1 MKHVAILLC
10 LFFGLSAGFFGSG
23 QDHNRI
29 TGAFIQLDGQMARFG
44 LEDWSQELERMQ
56 RIGIDTIIIQ
66 YSAYGDRFYYP
77 SQYAKTEDS
86 IPDESLFELAWSG
99 SARTRFVKVRIEPTS
114 VEWTMIAEVLVK
126 NQEKPVSVGKPF
138 TLSPNAHPQYPAE
151 SKITDGR
158 ANFVWADMVGWQ
170 FPGRPIEIV
179 IDLEELV
186 SIDSVE
192 VTFMRSEISGVQV
205 PAYGFELYISNDG
218 SSYLKAGLVQLDRMD
233 PGEIPDTLGLI
244 LENADRMKMNVFLG
258 LSLNP
263 SYWSGQFHPL
273 EQARMNQQIL
283 TELFQRYQHH
293 PSLAGWYLPEEIDD
307 RTFLTQARK
316 DAVVSYLRSMSTY
329 ARMLTKKP
337 VMLSPYFGINPDGEQ
352 YAAWW
357 DEVLSQAKVNIIA
370 MQDGVGTKRTTVD
383 ESAAVMKALQ
393 PVMEKH
399 GVRFWVNVE
408 VFDQIHGWPVDSQGW
423 QAIPAEF
430 SRVKEQLNKQS
441 PFAEKTIIFDFPHYM
456 TPRIGGR
463 AETLYNE
470 YQSYLRRLED

>member
-1 MKHVAILLC
+1 MKHLAII
-10 LFFGLSAGFFGSG
+10 LFLFCGLSVGFFGSV

-44 LEDWSQELERMQ
+44 SEDWNKELERMQ

-77 SQYAKTEDS
+77 SQYAQTEDS
-86 IPDESLFELAWSG
+86 IPDESLFELVWTG
-99 SARTRFVKVRIEPTS
+99 TARTRYIKVRIDPTS
-114 VEWTMIAEVLVK
+114 VEWTMIAEVSVK
-126 NQEKPVSVGKPF
+126 SQEKTVSVGKPF
-138 TLSPNAHPQYPAE
+138 FLSPDAHPQYPAGQ
-151 SKITDGR
+151 KITDGR
-158 ANFVWADMVGWQ
+158 ANYSWADMVGWQ
-170 FPGRPIEIV
+170 FPGKPIEIV
-179 IDLEELV
+179 IDLEEPV

-205 PAYGFELYISNDG
+205 PEKGFELFFSNDG
-218 SSYLKAGLVQLDRMD
+218 SAYLKAGRAELDRMD
-233 PGEIPDTLGLI
+233 AGEIPDTLGMI
-244 LENADRMKMNVFLG
+244 LENADQLNMNVFLG

-263 SYWSGQFHPL
+263 SYWAGQFHPL

-316 DAVVSYLRSMSTY
+316 DAVISYLRSMSTY

-337 VMLSPYFGINPDGEQ
+337 VMLSPYFGINPDGKA
-352 YAAWW
+352 YASWW
-357 DEVLSQAKVNIIA
+357 DEVLSQAKVDIIA

-399 GVRFWVNVE
+399 GVRFWINVE
-408 VFDQIHGWPVDSQGW
+408 VFDQIHGWPVDSRGW

-430 SRVKEQLNKQS
+430 SRVKEQLEKQS
-441 PFAEKTIIFDFPHYM
+441 LYAEKTIIFDFPHYM
-456 TPRIGGR
+456 TPRIGGK

-470 YQSYLRRLED
+470 YQSYLQRLED